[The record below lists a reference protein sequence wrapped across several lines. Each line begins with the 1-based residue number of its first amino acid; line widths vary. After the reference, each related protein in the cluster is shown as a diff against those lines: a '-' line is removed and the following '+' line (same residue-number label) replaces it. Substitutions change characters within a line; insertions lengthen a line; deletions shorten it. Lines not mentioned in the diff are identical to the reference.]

1 MERLKNK
8 VAIITGGARGI
19 GKVFSLAMAAEGA
32 VVVIA
37 DILYEAATETTLEI
51 KDRGGSAIALK
62 ADVTSEHDTLTTAQ
76 QTIDQFGRID
86 ILVNNAAMVYGV
98 GRKPF
103 TEIPVSEWDRMM
115 SVSLKGS
122 FLCTKAVF
130 PQMKEQNRGKII
142 NISSETAFTGSNGFL
157 HYVTSKGALISFTR
171 SLASEIGQY
180 GICVNAIAPG
190 FTDTE
195 AARTIIDDIGKYDVS
210 RTPLR
215 RLGQPADLIGAVI
228 FLSSDEAD
236 FITGQ
241 TLVVNG
247 GRYMN

>member
-1 MERLKNK
+1 MERLKNR

-32 VVVIA
+32 AVVIA
-37 DILYEAATETTLEI
+37 DIMHEASEETFLEI
-51 KDRGGSAIALK
+51 KNRGGSAMALK
-62 ADVTSEHDTLTTAQ
+62 VDVSSEHDTQAMAQ
-76 QTIDQFGRID
+76 EAINRFGRID

-103 TEIPVSEWDRMM
+103 TEIPLSEWDRMM
-115 SVSLKGS
+115 SVNLKGS
-122 FLCTKAVF
+122 FLCVKAVF

-142 NISSETAFTGSNGFL
+142 NVSSETAFTGSKGFL
-157 HYVTSKGALISFTR
+157 HYVTSKGGLISFTR
-171 SLASEIGQY
+171 SLAAEVGQY

-195 AARTIIDDIGKYDVS
+195 AARTVTDDIGKYDVS
-210 RTPLR
+210 LTPLR
-215 RLGQPADLIGAVI
+215 RLGMPQDLVGALI
-228 FLSSDEAD
+228 FLGCDESD

-241 TLVVNG
+241 TLVVDG
-247 GRYMN
+247 GRHMR